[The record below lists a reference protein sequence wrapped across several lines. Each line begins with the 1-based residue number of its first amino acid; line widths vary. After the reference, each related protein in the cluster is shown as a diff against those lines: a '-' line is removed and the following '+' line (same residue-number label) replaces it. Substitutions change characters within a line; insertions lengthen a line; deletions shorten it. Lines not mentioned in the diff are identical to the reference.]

1 MKTLS
6 VQDAQEFFSKLNP
19 SYYLFSTEN
28 QKKHLYPSCIS
39 MVSKY
44 KEALFSMFTNRICF
58 KNGDDMLCISS
69 VKCIKVDETPSIGI
83 PFYVICD
90 CKDKKSGENVFA
102 FIAD

>member
-6 VQDAQEFFSKLNP
+6 VQEAQEYFSKLNL

-39 MVSKY
+39 AVSRY
-44 KEALFSMFTNRICF
+44 TEAVFSVFTNRICF
-58 KNGDDMLCISS
+58 RSGDDILCFSS
-69 VKCIKVDETPSIGI
+69 VKCVRVDETPSIGI